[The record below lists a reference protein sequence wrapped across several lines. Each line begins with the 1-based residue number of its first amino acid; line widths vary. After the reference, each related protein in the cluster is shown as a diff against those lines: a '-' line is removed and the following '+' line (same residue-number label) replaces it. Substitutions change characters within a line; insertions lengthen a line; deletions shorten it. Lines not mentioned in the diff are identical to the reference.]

1 MEKGNWLMIA
11 LPQRGRANE
20 RTNTRRP
27 LFTRERGHLRKV
39 RGDTYRVRVRRTRPG
54 LCLRQNDGGL
64 LMSVVTTTM
73 KCDMSKEWCEY
84 CSVETICCEEKLCDI
99 CKEED
104 N

>member
-1 MEKGNWLMIA
+1 
-11 LPQRGRANE
+11 
-20 RTNTRRP
+20 
-27 LFTRERGHLRKV
+27 
-39 RGDTYRVRVRRTRPG
+39 
-54 LCLRQNDGGL
+54 
-64 LMSVVTTTM
+64 MSVVTTTM